1 MQFWKPGTQGPGST
15 VDRATESE
23 DVIVPSAPASAA
35 LGIQAQREQL
45 PIFKHSKLIRLIL
58 VRRFEAHFLKGTNF
72 YTASRAMV

>member
-45 PIFKHSKLIRLIL
+45 PIFKHSKLIRLTL
-58 VRRFEAHFLKGTNF
+58 VRQFEADLLKGTSS
-72 YTASRAMV
+72 YTVSRVTV